1 MGKKSQTRLAFYTN
15 LTRNFTNIS
24 EVEGNSKLLNIN
36 MDGVSINMCKDI
48 VDNEMLIK
56 YGTKTV
62 SPQKLNK
69 YRGLKGVCNSV
80 FGDIGIHVKFDQD
93 NEPLIVPVKSQRTN
107 EIDEVVLFAHFNTT
121 NRELSAINLCSGVRV
136 LDYKENKNR
145 LALIIHIKNRNL
157 SFSIDFHTKG
167 RQNKIESHIFR
178 FRNSTLVTKVEETK
192 LNEKFRL
199 EKPVRIFKYSYNG
212 ITEKIFVLPQF
223 KTELINK
230 LKNNDIRSSSVHND
244 IIVIKDKNINFG
256 ERPVTFYDPL
266 RSEEYTEY
274 IKAAKRTCSSVYVN
288 NGIKQL
294 RIK

>member
-15 LTRNFTNIS
+15 INRNFTNIS

-69 YRGLKGVCNSV
+69 YKGLKGVCNSV

-136 LDYKENKNR
+136 LDYKEIYSLYLREHSSK
-145 LALIIHIKNRNL
+145 
-157 SFSIDFHTKG
+157 
-167 RQNKIESHIFR
+167 NKID
-178 FRNSTLVTKVEETK
+178 
-192 LNEKFRL
+192 
-199 EKPVRIFKYSYNG
+199 
-212 ITEKIFVLPQF
+212 
-223 KTELINK
+223 K
-230 LKNNDIRSSSVHND
+230 LKNELNKLEIFFDSAYFEILSRTRIDKDYILENIRKECAQESIISSGN
-244 IIVIKDKNINFG
+244 
-256 ERPVTFYDPL
+256 
-266 RSEEYTEY
+266 
-274 IKAAKRTCSSVYVN
+274 
-288 NGIKQL
+288 
-294 RIK
+294 

>member
-15 LTRNFTNIS
+15 INRNFTTIS
-24 EVEGNSKLLNIN
+24 EVEGNSSLLNIN
-36 MDGVSINMCKDI
+36 MDGVSINVCKDI

-62 SPQKLNK
+62 SREKLSK
-69 YRGLKGVCNSV
+69 YKGLKGVCNSV
-80 FGDIGIHVKFDQD
+80 FGDVDIHVKFDHD
-93 NEPLIVPVKSQRTN
+93 NEPLIVPVKYRRINKT
-107 EIDEVVLFAHFNTT
+107 DEVVLFAHFNTT

-192 LNEKFRL
+192 LNEKFKL

-230 LKNNDIRSSSVHND
+230 LKNNVIHSNSENND
-244 IIVIKDKNINFG
+244 IIVINGKDIDFG
-256 ERPVTFYDPL
+256 ERPVTFYDPV
-266 RSEEYTEY
+266 RSEEYKEY
-274 IKAAKRTCSSVYVN
+274 IKAAKKTCSSVYAN
-288 NGIKQL
+288 NGVKQL